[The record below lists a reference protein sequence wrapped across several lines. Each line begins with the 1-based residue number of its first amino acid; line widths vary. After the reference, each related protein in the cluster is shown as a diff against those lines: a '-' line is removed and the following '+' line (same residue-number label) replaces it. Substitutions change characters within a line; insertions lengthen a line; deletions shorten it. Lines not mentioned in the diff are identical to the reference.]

1 MFRQLV
7 AAHGSN
13 VSREGVHICRIGDCT
28 RHPCLV
34 HIPNLFSSRS
44 LVNKN
49 VEVRVRDPD
58 SSEFYVTQ
66 VSIILFNVHNVG
78 CA

>member
-7 AAHGSN
+7 AAQGSN

-34 HIPNLFSSRS
+34 HIPNLFPSRS

-66 VSIILFNVHNVG
+66 VSIILFNVHTVG

>member
-7 AAHGSN
+7 AAQGSN
-13 VSREGVHICRIGDCT
+13 VFREGVCIRRIGDCA

-44 LVNKN
+44 LGNKN
-49 VEVRVRDPD
+49 VEVRVSNPD
-58 SSEFYVTQ
+58 LSELYVTQ
-66 VSIILFNVHNVG
+66 VSIILFNVHTIG